1 MSYVCVVPPFS
12 LLANPNNSVA
22 SSFVFRFRLCCLR
35 FCSNDFSNQ
44 NIMKDFFQEICFF
57 FLFAL
62 LLRKKIAFLKNGF
75 CSYFVFPWFGLIYLI
90 SERHC
95 CCWFFERIFGLK
107 KWAIVFIKFSYK
119 HILIISFIND
129 YFSIY
134 FTHLIYNDREI
145 LKDRGR
151 MGHWQQQQEGMQAKD
166 IISIIWEI
174 CNFGWTIWV
183 GNFICNQKQM
193 NIWERE
199 RKMGKET
206 PCGDWGF
213 SCIE

>member
-1 MSYVCVVPPFS
+1 M
-12 LLANPNNSVA
+12 L
-22 SSFVFRFRLCCLR
+22 
-35 FCSNDFSNQ
+35 
-44 NIMKDFFQEICFF
+44 
-57 FLFAL
+57 
-62 LLRKKIAFLKNGF
+62 FLKNGF
-75 CSYFVFPWFGLIYLI
+75 CSYFVIPWFGLIYLI

-199 RKMGKET
+199 KDGERNSVWRLRVFLYWVAERKRLT
-206 PCGDWGF
+206 F
-213 SCIE
+213 RIICILIRCSLIVFNENEMKMKKLNLKKNEFLEKSLVWSICHHGGQRNSVTKR